1 MKIYKNKC
9 RYCGGDLEMY
19 THEDRNTIGE
29 SGYTTVLCCTS
40 CAGYL
45 FEFSATSDDIPNA
58 EKILLERYGITTI
71 SN

>member
-1 MKIYKNKC
+1 
-9 RYCGGDLEMY
+9 MY